1 MQWWTAQQLK
11 SKNPD
16 ARQEAVIKLA
26 GEGSA
31 QAYRAIATLAG
42 DPEALV
48 RLAVMRALGN
58 WKEPASLKALFK
70 ALQDPVD
77 TVREAAVMSL
87 RKIGDITTIQHL
99 LPLLQDS
106 HTGVRWH
113 AAKTL
118 ERFGWQPR
126 SDHERM
132 LRDFALGDYV
142 GAAQAGLPALEVL
155 TKSLNSENTSFTQ
168 RRAVAEALGELGSD
182 KVVGPLV
189 IALKDA
195 EPSVRV
201 AAIEALAQ
209 VRDSRTIEALKA
221 CLADTDANVR
231 AAAVSALGA
240 FGGGSVVP
248 VIIEAAKDPHW
259 SVRKAS
265 VVALGNLKS
274 ASGVS
279 AAIPMLKD
287 PDHDVREA
295 TCAAL
300 AKLRDRQAI
309 TALVVALADSQSPV
323 RHAAACALRD
333 IDPEW
338 ERSSEAQRAV
348 PELQTAFRD
357 REYWVRHAARDTLQ
371 RIENAAVNGT
381 PGFEPLD
388 ERLNAAVDVL
398 VLALKHSE
406 RDLRQAAAEAL
417 GRLGNPQVANLL
429 MPAIHDHDQWV
440 RESVTKALKQVG
452 TAAASAQ
459 PIGQAA

>member
-16 ARQEAVIKLA
+16 ARQEAVTKLA
-26 GEGSA
+26 REGSA
-31 QAYRAIATLAG
+31 QAYRAIITVAA
-42 DPEALV
+42 DPEAVV
-48 RLAVMRALGN
+48 RLAVMRALGG

-132 LRDFALGDYV
+132 LRDFAVGDYV

-168 RRAVAEALGELGSD
+168 RRAVAEALGEVGSD

-201 AAIEALAQ
+201 AAIESLSQ
-209 VRDSRTIEALKA
+209 VRDSRTIEAIKA
-221 CLADTDANVR
+221 CLEDNDANVR
-231 AAAVSALGA
+231 AAATTALGA
-240 FGGGSVVP
+240 FGGGSAVSTLVQA
-248 VIIEAAKDPHW
+248 VRDTHW
-259 SVRKAS
+259 SVRKAA

-274 ASGVS
+274 AAGVS
-279 AAIPMLKD
+279 AVIPMLKD

-295 TCAAL
+295 ACATL
-300 AKLRDRQAI
+300 SKLRDRQAI
-309 TALVVALADSQSPV
+309 TALVVALADAQSPV

-333 IDPEW
+333 IEPDW
-338 ERSSEAQRAV
+338 DRTAEAQRAI

-371 RIENAAVNGT
+371 RIENAAANGT

-388 ERLNAAVDVL
+388 EKLNAAVDVL
-398 VLALKHSE
+398 VLALKSSE

-417 GRLGNPQVANLL
+417 GRLGDPQVSNLL

-440 RESVTKALKQVG
+440 RESVTNALKQVG
-452 TAAASAQ
+452 SSVVAGS

>member
-1 MQWWTAQQLK
+1 
-11 SKNPD
+11 
-16 ARQEAVIKLA
+16 
-26 GEGSA
+26 
-31 QAYRAIATLAG
+31 
-42 DPEALV
+42 
-48 RLAVMRALGN
+48 MRALGS
-58 WKEPASLKALFK
+58 WKEQASLKALFK
-70 ALQDPVD
+70 ALQDPVN

-106 HTGVRWH
+106 HNGVRWH

-132 LRDFALGDYV
+132 LRDFAVGDYV

-155 TKSLNSENTSFTQ
+155 TRSLSSEGTTFTQ
-168 RRAVAEALGELGSD
+168 RRAVAEALGEVGSD

-189 IALKDA
+189 IALKDP

-201 AAIEALAQ
+201 AAVESLSQ
-209 VRDSRTIEALKA
+209 VRDSRTIEAIKA
-221 CLADTDANVR
+221 CLSDTDPNVR
-231 AAAVSALGA
+231 CAAATALGV
-240 FGGGSVVP
+240 FGGNSAISVLTQAV
-248 VIIEAAKDPHW
+248 KDPHW

-265 VVALGNLKS
+265 VVALGNSKS
-274 ASGVS
+274 PSAVS
-279 AAIPMLKD
+279 ALVPMLKD

-295 TCAAL
+295 ACAAL
-300 AKLRDRQAI
+300 AKIRDRQAI
-309 TALVVALADSQSPV
+309 SGLIVALADSQSPV

-338 ERSSEAQRAV
+338 ERAGEAQRAI

-357 REYWVRHAARDTLQ
+357 REYWVRHAARDALQ
-371 RIENAAVNGT
+371 RIENAAANGA

-388 ERLNAAVDVL
+388 EKLNVAVDVL

-429 MPAIHDHDQWV
+429 MPALTDADLWV
-440 RESVTKALKQVG
+440 RESVANALKQVG
-452 TAAASAQ
+452 HAAPALTQ
-459 PIGQAA
+459 HAA